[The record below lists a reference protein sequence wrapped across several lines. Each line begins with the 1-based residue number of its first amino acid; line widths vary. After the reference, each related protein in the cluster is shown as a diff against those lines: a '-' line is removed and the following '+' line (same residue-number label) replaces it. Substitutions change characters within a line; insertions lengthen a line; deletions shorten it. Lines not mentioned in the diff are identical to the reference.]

1 VIRIRST
8 VALTVVF
15 AAGMVTRAPG
25 QAARVIRSLSLEE
38 ALALASPASE
48 TVALAKVA
56 VDRARGDHY
65 RARSE
70 LFPQLTGSVTYARQL
85 KSQFDALFQSS
96 TPDTT
101 TGPPPPTSCDPFTG
115 DPTRPLSERLEALER
130 AVECTT
136 TVNPFAGFSRLPF
149 GRKNTYTLGLSASQ
163 VVFDGGRI
171 FGQMKAAA
179 ATREAAAIGAT
190 AAEAQLVLDVVQA
203 YYDAALSDRLVEIAA
218 ATLAQTDTTLSQTV
232 LRLEVG
238 TAPEFDVLR
247 ARVARDN
254 QRPLLINARTQRDLA
269 FIHLKQLLNLPVEEP
284 LTLTSDLGDVAM
296 TGAPTL
302 ARLASAA
309 PDTTPE
315 HRAAV
320 RQAAEAI
327 RAQEGLNAVSRSQ
340 RLPSVVV
347 SSQFSRLA
355 YPSRGLPGW
364 SEFLTDWRVQV
375 GVQLPILTG
384 GRITG
389 DRIAAKAGIEEAR
402 LRHRQ
407 TIEAAQLDAR
417 NALAQLEAADASWRA
432 SEGTAAQATRA
443 YEIAELRFREGVST
457 QTELLDARIALQQA
471 EVNRAQ
477 AARDFQIARVRVA
490 LLADLPLGGTAVPAA
505 GSNRTQAAPRTVA
518 ATSTS
523 TDGQRFP

>member
-1 VIRIRST
+1 MRST
-8 VALTVVF
+8 IVLAAALLGA
-15 AAGMVTRAPG
+15 AAGPAAG
-25 QAARVIRSLSLEE
+25 QARPVARSLSLED
-38 ALALASPASE
+38 ALSLAGPASE
-48 TVALAKVA
+48 VVALAKLA
-56 VDRARGDHY
+56 VERARGDQY
-65 RARSE
+65 RARSD
-70 LFPQLTGSVTYARQL
+70 LFPQLSGSVTYARQI
-85 KSQFDALFQSS
+85 KSQFDALFDSA

-115 DPTRPLSERLEALER
+115 DPTRPLNERLEALER

-190 AAEAQLVLDVVQA
+190 AAEAQLILDVVQA
-203 YYDAALSDRLVEIAA
+203 YYDAALGERLEAIAA
-218 ATLAQTDTTLSQTV
+218 ATLAQSDTTLSQTV

-254 QRPLLINARTQRDLA
+254 QRPLLISARTQRDLA
-269 FIHLKQLLNLPVEEP
+269 FIRLKQLLNLPVAEP
-284 LTLTSDLGDVAM
+284 LALTSDLGDVAM
-296 TGAPTL
+296 SGAPTL
-302 ARLASAA
+302 ARMASAA
-309 PDTTPE
+309 PDTAPE

-320 RQAAEAI
+320 RQAAEAV

-364 SEFLTDWRVQV
+364 SEFLTDWRLQV
-375 GVQLPILTG
+375 GVQVPILTG
-384 GRITG
+384 GRIKG

-477 AARDFQIARVRVA
+477 AARDFQIARVRLA
-490 LLADLPLGGTAVPAA
+490 LLANLPLGGAVTPDGATT
-505 GSNRTQAAPRTVA
+505 RTPVAPRQVA
-518 ATSTS
+518 ATQAT
-523 TDGQRFP
+523 TNGQVFP